1 MFSIKYFKFLNLKA
15 IKHIIKHIVNFI
27 IYTSLD
33 DILKKRRKVESEPI
47 ILEKIILFI
56 LIFLFKISA
65 SIKIIKKSNQIFR
78 IKTKS
83 TYTIITTNYILVN

>member
-1 MFSIKYFKFLNLKA
+1 MNNFTETFFEAKKGYDIHLSIDIDLQ
-15 IKHIIKHIVNFI
+15 
-27 IYTSLD
+27 TSLD
-33 DILKKRRKVESEPI
+33 DILKKRRKVESDPI

-65 SIKIIKKSNQIFR
+65 SIKIIKKSNQIFK